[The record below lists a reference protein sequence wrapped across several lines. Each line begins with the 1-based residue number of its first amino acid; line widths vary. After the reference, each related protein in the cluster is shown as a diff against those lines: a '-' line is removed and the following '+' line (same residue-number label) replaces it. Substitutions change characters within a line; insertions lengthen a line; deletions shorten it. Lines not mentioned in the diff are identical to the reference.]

1 MPALAPC
8 RHDTAGK
15 HARRVS
21 LVTRS
26 ARASVLGV
34 TGLPTEPAGVVMFDV
49 FAERAGGGNPCPVIP
64 AGDDLGDEQMQRIA
78 AATGHETVFL
88 LTPTVPDARIRMRYF
103 VPRHE
108 MEMCVHA
115 TIAALTHLAE
125 QGVVPTG
132 QVPVETPLGVLGTV
146 VEPDGTVTVD
156 QFPPMF
162 RSPMPD
168 VREELAHVLGCPAD
182 RIVVGSTPRIVSVSR
197 AKLLV
202 EIVDAAAL
210 HSLRPR
216 PERVRQLC
224 ERLGATGVYPFATPS
239 DGRAF
244 ARQFPRD
251 SGYPEDP
258 ATGLAAAALAAL
270 LAEREPGDGTYRYQ
284 VRQGQAMGRPSRIA
298 CIAVRRHDVV
308 TRVAVNGH
316 ARHPKSLGQHRPV
329 VD

>member
-1 MPALAPC
+1 
-8 RHDTAGK
+8 
-15 HARRVS
+15 
-21 LVTRS
+21 
-26 ARASVLGV
+26 V
-34 TGLPTEPAGVVMFDV
+34 TGLPIEPAGVVMFDV

-162 RSPMPD
+162 QSPMPD

-239 DGRAF
+239 DGRAV

-258 ATGLAAAALAAL
+258 ATGLAAAALATL
-270 LAEREPGDGTYRYQ
+270 LAAREPGDGTYRYRCARARRWDGPAASPASPSAGTTSSPGSRSTDTHDARLAGSLDVPVDQRGVDSEDECRIPLGFVDRHSPSIQ
-284 VRQGQAMGRPSRIA
+284 VPSTSI
-298 CIAVRRHDVV
+298 
-308 TRVAVNGH
+308 
-316 ARHPKSLGQHRPV
+316 
-329 VD
+329 